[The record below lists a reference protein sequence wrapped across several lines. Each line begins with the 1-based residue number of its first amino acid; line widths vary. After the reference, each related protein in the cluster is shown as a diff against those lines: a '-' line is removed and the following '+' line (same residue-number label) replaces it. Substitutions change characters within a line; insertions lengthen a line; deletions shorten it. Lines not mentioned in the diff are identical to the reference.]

1 MRKLVL
7 FVYLLTIFLFPL
19 SISAQQNNLSLIP
32 TRDKLLNDLPIVVLP
47 RPNSGGIVLHV
58 VIKSGATFDLVNKAG
73 LADLTSQMIVR
84 GTEDFKT
91 LEQLQE
97 ELEFIG
103 VRLEINTYWDS
114 TEIRILGSS
123 SKLESMIKL
132 LNQILTKPTFPK
144 DEVEKLKA
152 ERLKELENNPNVSL
166 EETFYNSLYGKHPYG
181 HSIIGTKESIN
192 NINRGDILE
201 FFNRCYLANNSVL
214 IVTGEVSLDRL
225 LVELRKGLG
234 GWKKGNPPPYT
245 FSPPVNQT
253 GINIHLKEKPNTT
266 NAEIILGHFS
276 IKRTDPDY
284 LPAQLL
290 VNILNQRLSKYTN
303 LKATANLVS
312 RKLTGTLL
320 VSAQVPTSSS
330 TEVINNLVGEIKKLN
345 TIDPAELQTAKE
357 KLQSEFYANTSTNTE
372 IAAKWAELENYNI
385 GSNYVKDLPLILSR
399 ISNEK
404 VQQVANQYLTAD
416 NLLVTVTGKVSELE
430 PSLKNLGKVEIIGQA
445 PSSNETSEKK

>member
-1 MRKLVL
+1 MRKLFL
-7 FVYLLTIFLFPL
+7 FVYLLTILLFPL
-19 SISAQQNNLSLIP
+19 SISAQQSNLSIIP

-47 RPNSGGIVLHV
+47 RPSSGGVVLHV

-152 ERLKELENNPNVSL
+152 ERLKELENNPAISL
-166 EETFYNSLYGKHPYG
+166 EETFYHSLYGKHPYG
-181 HSIIGTKESIN
+181 HNIIGTKESIN

-201 FFNRCYLANNSVL
+201 FFNRFYLANNSVL
-214 IVTGEVSLDRL
+214 IATGEVSLDRL
-225 LVELRKGLG
+225 LIELRKGLG

-245 FSPPVNQT
+245 FTPPANQT
-253 GINIHLKEKPNTT
+253 GLNIHLKEKA
-266 NAEIILGHFS
+266 NANPEIILGYFS
-276 IKRTDPDY
+276 TKRTDPDY
-284 LPAQLL
+284 LATQLL
-290 VNILNQRLSKYTN
+290 VNILNQRLAKNSNWKV
-303 LKATANLVS
+303 TANLVA
-312 RKLTGTLL
+312 RKLTGTFL
-320 VSAQVPTSSS
+320 VSTQATNNNS
-330 TEVINNLVGEIKKLN
+330 TEVISSLIGEIKKLN
-345 TIDPAELQTAKE
+345 TLDTEEIQAAKE
-357 KLQSEFYANTSTNTE
+357 KLQTEFYANTNTNTE

-385 GSNYVKDLPLILSR
+385 GSTYVKDFPLILSR
-399 ISNEK
+399 ISNEQL
-404 VQQVANQYLTAD
+404 QQIANKYLTAD

-430 PSLKNLGKVEIIGQA
+430 PNLKKLGKVEIIGQA